1 MLTNKAD
8 IRSKYEYAI
17 DTLGVPATVESVE
30 TGDAVQCVVGFRSS
44 SDEALIAAYGVGV
57 KIVTVKQKDVAVV
70 KKMDRVL
77 VMDERY
83 TINEVFPVHLN
94 DLLVGWRC
102 VIRGK

>member
-1 MLTNKAD
+1 MLTNRAD
-8 IRSKYEYAI
+8 IRGKYEFAI

-30 TGDAVQCVVGFRSS
+30 TGAAVDCIVGFRSS
-44 SDEALIAAYGVGV
+44 NDEALIAAYGVGV
-57 KIVTVKQKDVAVV
+57 KVVTVKEKDVAVV
-70 KKMDRVL
+70 KKMDRVR

>member
-1 MLTNKAD
+1 MLTNRAD
-8 IRSKYEYAI
+8 IRAKYEYAI
-17 DTLGVPATVESVE
+17 DTLGVPASVESVE
-30 TGDAVQCVVGFRSS
+30 TGEAVSCIVGFRSTN
-44 SDEALIAAYGVGV
+44 DENLIAAYGVGV
-57 KIVTVKQKDVAVV
+57 KIVTVKEKDVAVV

-77 VMDERY
+77 IMDERY